1 MIEVTSPGD
10 SGHIR
15 EAIYDLGM
23 VMKRWQATAEA
34 LVAGIRV
41 LGVGES
47 LGLLLPKKKQWEWQA
62 VP

>member
-1 MIEVTSPGD
+1 
-10 SGHIR
+10 
-15 EAIYDLGM
+15 
-23 VMKRWQATAEA
+23 MKRWQATAEA